1 MAGPTVRSRGQEVMP
16 DTIRETGLGALGAR
30 ALSPVTR
37 TMKLSEGKGLPSLA
51 YGWEGEVD
59 G

>member
-1 MAGPTVRSRGQEVMP
+1 MAGPTVRNRGQEVMP
-16 DTIRETGLGALGAR
+16 DTIRETGLGALRAR

-37 TMKLSEGKGLPSLA
+37 TMELSEGKGLSPLP
-51 YGWEGEVD
+51 YRWEGEVD